1 MNPYL
6 YLKTYASELQ
16 HSLVYS
22 SKTGEFVK
30 ISQAQYTV
38 IKIKKHLLEKHYHF
52 FVVKNFQQKNDDVFF
67 S

>member
-16 HSLVYS
+16 HSLVYP

-38 IKIKKHLLEKHYHF
+38 IKI
-52 FVVKNFQQKNDDVFF
+52 
-67 S
+67 